1 MPMALD
7 HVGIA
12 TEDAAGLA
20 ERFGAVFET
29 QIAHSETFDGM
40 YIIFLDM
47 NGTYLELLEPV
58 GDSDGPIATFLAQR
72 DAGIHHIA
80 IMTEDIATALENAR
94 AVGIECIDET
104 PRQGAWGH
112 QVAFL
117 HPRSTGGVLCEFVQ
131 Q

>member
-1 MPMALD
+1 
-7 HVGIA
+7 
-12 TEDAAGLA
+12 
-20 ERFGAVFET
+20 
-29 QIAHSETFDGM
+29 M

-58 GDSDGPIATFLAQR
+58 DDSDGPIATFLAQR